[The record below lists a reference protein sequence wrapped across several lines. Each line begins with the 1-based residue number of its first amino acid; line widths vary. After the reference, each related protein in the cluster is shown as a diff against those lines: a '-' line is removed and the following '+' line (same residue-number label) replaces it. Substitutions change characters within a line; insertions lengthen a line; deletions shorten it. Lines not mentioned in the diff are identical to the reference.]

1 MKSSWEFIW
10 NNAMNDAIIM
20 PFFGLFLLSNV
31 NNFDRELF
39 RNLWK
44 NPEFVKKYWNDTSL
58 PDFIRL

>member
-1 MKSSWEFIW
+1 
-10 NNAMNDAIIM
+10 MNDAIIM